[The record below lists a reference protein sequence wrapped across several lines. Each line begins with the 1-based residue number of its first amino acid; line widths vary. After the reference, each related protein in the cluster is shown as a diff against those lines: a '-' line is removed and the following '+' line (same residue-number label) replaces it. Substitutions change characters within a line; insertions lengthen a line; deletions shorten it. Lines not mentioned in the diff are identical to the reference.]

1 MLIWVT
7 VTLGI
12 YICEN
17 PLSSLLK
24 ICYFIIYTVCFILLE
39 RFQHSLLH
47 SLLIFLYTAI
57 GPINWYIPCI
67 LFGRLFDSIWQELY
81 EYPFFLVQIVP
92 FCNSLILLMQFKRKK
107 LHIYSMALIYNQRIL
122 GEFKIFTIKRMD
134 EYSVTRQ

>member
-92 FCNSLILLMQFKRKK
+92 FCNFLILLMQFKRKK

>member
-1 MLIWVT
+1 MLRKEVVLRMLIWVT
-7 VTLGI
+7 VTLGV

-24 ICYFIIYTVCFILLE
+24 ICYFIIYTVCFILPE

-92 FCNSLILLMQFKRKK
+92 FCNFLILLMQFKRKK
-107 LHIYSMALIYNQRIL
+107 LHIYSYGSYL
-122 GEFKIFTIKRMD
+122 
-134 EYSVTRQ
+134 